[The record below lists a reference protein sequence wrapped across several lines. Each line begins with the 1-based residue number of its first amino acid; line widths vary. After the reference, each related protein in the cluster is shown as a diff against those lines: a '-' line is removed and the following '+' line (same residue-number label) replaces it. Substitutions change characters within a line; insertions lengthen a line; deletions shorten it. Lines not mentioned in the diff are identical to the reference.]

1 MEKVISTSAHVVT
14 DQDNSTIPVTSP
26 FLWLSGVRPGDVK
39 PTISSSPIPLYQD
52 TVDADCTINK
62 SMSLSEQLVNMSK
75 ISEISESHS
84 RVRFLLCRQIELTLQ
99 VKYIYQFVKKKLVKN
114 VYL

>member
-1 MEKVISTSAHVVT
+1 MSVEKVISTSAHVVT

-26 FLWLSGVRPGDVK
+26 FLWLSGARPGDVT
-39 PTISSSPIPLYQD
+39 PTIPSNPIPLYQD

-75 ISEISESHS
+75 ISVISESHS

-99 VKYIYQFVKKKLVKN
+99 VKYIFLFKYK
-114 VYL
+114 